1 MFALTNT
8 EKAIIDI
15 LKNDDKANADAI
27 AKLLKIKVKEANDI
41 LANLL
46 DKGYIDENVKLTPKG
61 TDAKVPDFTELY
73 IKYKY
78 DLRFDT
84 AGPPVLPNG
93 RTRPFCKGMIEANR
107 LYTRE
112 EIDKIGAELG
122 AIYDIPN
129 YDAFTRRGGWYTI
142 PKTNIHSPSCRHI
155 WLQTLVKK
163 K

>member
-1 MFALTNT
+1 
-8 EKAIIDI
+8 
-15 LKNDDKANADAI
+15 
-27 AKLLKIKVKEANDI
+27 
-41 LANLL
+41 
-46 DKGYIDENVKLTPKG
+46 
-61 TDAKVPDFTELY
+61 
-73 IKYKY
+73 
-78 DLRFDT
+78 
-84 AGPPVLPNG
+84 
-93 RTRPFCKGMIEANR
+93 MIEANR

-122 AIYDIPN
+122 RIYDIPN